1 MEAVQSQFIM
11 TMLSSLTFTW
21 RVCTPKPV
29 LNKCLLCAKQSSTH
43 LMILTHR
50 CMLSHF
56 SHAQL
61 FATPRTVACQ
71 AFLSIGLSRQEYWSR
86 LLCPP
91 PGDLPD
97 PGIRPASLM
106 SPAWA
111 GLFFTTCATREA
123 EMLCGDGQSCFQM
136 LPNVLGGRRC
146 VDRIAPVN

>member
-97 PGIRPASLM
+97 PGIEPEPLTS
-106 SPAWA
+106 
-111 GLFFTTCATREA
+111 TCTGR
-123 EMLCGDGQSCFQM
+123 Q
-136 LPNVLGGRRC
+136 VLYHSHFKEPL
-146 VDRIAPVN
+146 VLYHWEVIITQKNFLKKAPPPLR